1 MISSKRHT
9 EMNVVRC
16 IEFTGYRN
24 PEGYGKYR
32 SGKLR
37 DKFAHRVE
45 YEKVHGSIPD
55 GMCVLHKCDNPP
67 CINIEHLFL
76 GTRTDNNR
84 DRASKGRTFIPN
96 GILDGNHILSEQNV
110 LDIRSKYS
118 TGDYTQKE
126 LGEEFGVARN
136 TIGYIVRR
144 KLWRHLID

>member
-1 MISSKRHT
+1 
-9 EMNVVRC
+9 
-16 IEFTGYRN
+16 
-24 PEGYGKYR
+24 
-32 SGKLR
+32 
-37 DKFAHRVE
+37 
-45 YEKVHGSIPD
+45 
-55 GMCVLHKCDNPP
+55 MCVLHKCDNPP